1 MRMILSIMAGSLYLA
16 CAGQALAA
24 ADTAPQQA
32 VRRFYDA
39 FNTHR
44 FERVADF
51 TTADWNH
58 INPGGG
64 RTVGRPAVLKEL
76 HEVHSTFL
84 KGVTD
89 TIESIDSRVV
99 APGAAI
105 VTVKSRM
112 STFTMPD
119 GSVHANETHIRT
131 FILVRDHARWRI
143 TQDQNTTVGE

>member
-1 MRMILSIMAGSLYLA
+1 MCLSTSAVWLCLG
-16 CAGQALAA
+16 CVCQAHA
-24 ADTAPQQA
+24 ADETAPQQA

-39 FNTHR
+39 FNAHQ
-44 FERVADF
+44 FDRVPDF

-64 RTVGRPAVLKEL
+64 RTVGRQAVLKEL

-84 KGVTD
+84 KGITD
-89 TIESIDSRVV
+89 TIENMDSRLP
-99 APGAAI
+99 APGVAI

-119 GSVHANETHIRT
+119 GVAHANEAHIRT
-131 FILVRDHARWRI
+131 FILVKHKSRWLI
-143 TQDQNTTVGE
+143 TQDQNTTVAE